1 MIRSYKSC
9 SCRPLCLR
17 CCWWFQVLF
26 LLLFFVFVN
35 GLSNRALI
43 VLPLLQHF
51 VHLMRSIVDAAQ
63 FLLPSLD
70 CHMQFHKL
78 YMHIYTNIF
87 IPITTHATNAHWLW
101 SGWWFLRCRYRSY
114 LPDVQIQWLTAW
126 WKNLKSDKDAN
137 FRFCS
142 IIKSYTFIWLW
153 V

>member
-1 MIRSYKSC
+1 MLLLLVIRSYKSC
-9 SCRPLCLR
+9 LCRPLCLR

-87 IPITTHATNAHWLW
+87 IPITTPKCTLIVDWVMVFKV
-101 SGWWFLRCRYRSY
+101 S
-114 LPDVQIQWLTAW
+114 I
-126 WKNLKSDKDAN
+126 
-137 FRFCS
+137 S
-142 IIKSYTFIWLW
+142 IISPRCSNTVANSLVKEFK
-153 V
+153 VRQGCQF